1 MSTRVTGVA
10 ADDDALEESDGMKI
24 YQVFGAVLWGYLTG
38 AIGSRFGRF
47 RSWPNRSLLLDEPL
61 ALAEERTNRLRRL
74 YANATRDAWD
84 GDTVFRE
91 AVQKHQGIQLEH
103 EKRVA
108 LLEILN
114 VLMWGELAAWM
125 ISAELAEGL
134 DDADARLAASSQVF
148 DEARHFYVF
157 RDYVAL
163 LHVPVPPPDA
173 YFAAGAR
180 QLLANSDLT
189 LKLIAMQL
197 LAEGAATA
205 IFRTLMNH
213 EVEPVLCELLPL
225 IEKDESRHVGLGV
238 MHLPVRFETMSLR
251 EKKKVRRLAVSVG
264 NLIGAANLRNAD
276 AYRTL
281 GLDPREVNRTIDRT
295 VYDLVQKLGR
305 IPDVGPDFIPV
316 VEPVGPEYERVQQ
329 VLLPEPGDV
338 QPWWARLMHRT
349 IDAGA
354 RLLPS

>member
-1 MSTRVTGVA
+1 MNG
-10 ADDDALEESDGMKI
+10 
-24 YQVFGAVLWGYLTG
+24 YQVLGAVLWGYASG
-38 AIGSRFGRF
+38 AVASRVGRF
-47 RSWPNRSLLLDEPL
+47 RRWPNRSLLLDEPL
-61 ALAEERTNRLRRL
+61 ALAEERTSRLRRL

-84 GDTVFRE
+84 GDVVFRD
-91 AVQKHQGIQLEH
+91 AVQKHGGIQLEH

-108 LLEILN
+108 LLKVLN
-114 VLMWGELAAWM
+114 VLMWGELAAWF

-148 DEARHFYVF
+148 DEARHFYVL

-173 YFAAGAR
+173 YFATGAR
-180 QLLANSDLT
+180 QLLARSDLT
-189 LKLIAMQL
+189 LKLMAMQL

-205 IFRTLMNH
+205 IFRTLLKH
-213 EVEPVLCELLPL
+213 RVEPVLCELLPL

-238 MHLPVRFETMSLR
+238 MHLPVRFQSMTVR
-251 EKKKVRRLAVSVG
+251 EMKRVRRQAVSIG

-281 GLDPREVNRTIDRT
+281 EIDPREVNRAIDRT
-295 VYDLVQKLGR
+295 VFELVQKLGK
-305 IPDVGPDFIPV
+305 IPKVGDDFIPV
-316 VEPVGPEYERVQQ
+316 VEPAGPGYARAQEI
-329 VLLPEPGDV
+329 LFPEPGDRI
-338 QPWWARLMHRT
+338 PWWARLLHRG